1 MKRFISLSILIALL
15 LTGCGSGAS
24 DSKDTSDGAVKDEST
39 QTETAE
45 LSDAEKRQLVSD
57 DLKTID
63 YEGREFNILS
73 RTDFTYEFDS
83 EQTGDVLNDAVYER
97 NRTVEERFNV
107 SIVTHGYGDGTM
119 GNVLELADKSIQ
131 AGDDEYQLLS
141 AYSHLAA
148 PGSLNGLY
156 LDWYKVP
163 NVNPEKPWWEKG
175 FIDEASINGVTYI
188 AVGDLSLLFNEVKL
202 AIFFNKGVLEDLQL
216 EDPYKLVENGDW
228 TIDKLI
234 EMSAAGAEDL
244 NGDGVPSLLVL
255 LADGE
260 QGPVAEFYGWQD
272 EQMGVSYRCRLSSS
286 MTALN
291 RGSVVTGMVDR
302 DTPAVFITGVDA
314 TSMAVTDVLIY
325 RSEAGLVNVAL
336 DKTSGVSAAVYPYRQ
351 LAPQDIDGDGVTE
364 IPCPLGDSA
373 AEQTD
378 GLVSW
383 MGWQSD
389 GRFQQTAKTYHSPS
403 SGWYVSIPMSWWD
416 WEVDAVT
423 GGIQN
428 ESQMTLRINGDS
440 VLTIYTITGE
450 NRDNRSRMGSRI
462 VLRRQATT
470 VYAGE
475 VYEIAPYYGMD
486 EDLLRRCFS
495 LILGTWNNS

>member
-1 MKRFISLSILIALL
+1 MPKGGAAVKRAAKKCILLLAGLALAAILSGCAVFDSSVEQLFTLPRMAPEYTGLSRQLDSLIAQ
-15 LTGCGSGAS
+15 GYEYAPPSGGRNIQSVQMVDLEDDGRQEALVFLRRS
-24 DSKDTSDGAVKDEST
+24 ADEKPLKIIVYRLDGDDSCSRFCTIESSGTAVDSVYY
-39 QTETAE
+39 Q
-45 LSDAEKRQLVSD
+45 
-57 DLKTID
+57 DL
-63 YEGREFNILS
+63 N
-73 RTDFTYEFDS
+73 
-83 EQTGDVLNDAVYER
+83 
-97 NRTVEERFNV
+97 
-107 SIVTHGYGDGTM
+107 GDGRR
-119 GNVLELADKSIQ
+119 ELIVGWRISADVQTLAAYSIEPEPVALMSCGYSRFSIQ
-131 AGDDEYQLLS
+131 
-141 AYSHLAA
+141 
-148 PGSLNGLY
+148 
-156 LDWYKVP
+156 
-163 NVNPEKPWWEKG
+163 
-175 FIDEASINGVTYI
+175 
-188 AVGDLSLLFNEVKL
+188 
-202 AIFFNKGVLEDLQL
+202 
-216 EDPYKLVENGDW
+216 
-228 TIDKLI
+228 
-234 EMSAAGAEDL
+234 DL

-255 LADGE
+255 RADGE

>member
-1 MKRFISLSILIALL
+1 MKRAVKKCILL
-15 LTGCGSGAS
+15 LAGLALAAVLSGC
-24 DSKDTSDGAVKDEST
+24 TV
-39 QTETAE
+39 
-45 LSDAEKRQLVSD
+45 
-57 DLKTID
+57 
-63 YEGREFNILS
+63 
-73 RTDFTYEFDS
+73 FDS
-83 EQTGDVLNDAVYER
+83 SVEQLFTLPRMAPEYTGLSQQLDSLISQGYEYASPSGGRNIQSVQMVDLEDDGRQEALVFLRRSADEKPLKIMVYR
-97 NRTVEERFNV
+97 L
-107 SIVTHGYGDGTM
+107 D
-119 GNVLELADKSIQ
+119 
-131 AGDDEYQLLS
+131 GDDSY
-141 AYSHLAA
+141 
-148 PGSLNGLY
+148 
-156 LDWYKVP
+156 
-163 NVNPEKPWWEKG
+163 
-175 FIDEASINGVTYI
+175 
-188 AVGDLSLLFNEVKL
+188 SLLC
-202 AIFFNKGVLEDLQL
+202 
-216 EDPYKLVENGDW
+216 
-228 TIDKLI
+228 TIESSGTAVD
-234 EMSAAGAEDL
+234 SVYYQDL
-244 NGDGVPSLLVL
+244 NGDGRQELIVGWRISADVQTLAAYSIEPEPVALMSCGYSRFSIQDLNGDGAPSLLVIR
-255 LADGE
+255 ADGE
-260 QGPVAEFYGWQD
+260 LGPVAEFYGWQE

-286 MTALN
+286 LTALN
-291 RGSVVTGMVDR
+291 RGSVVTGMADR
-302 DTPAVFITGVDA
+302 DTPAVFITGVDT
-314 TSMAVTDVLIY
+314 TSMAVTDILIY
-325 RSEAGLVNVAL
+325 RPEAGLVNVAL

-383 MGWQSD
+383 MSWQSD
-389 GRFQQTAKTYHSPS
+389 GRFQQTAKTYHSLS
-403 SGWYVSIPMSWWD
+403 SGWYFTIPASWWS

-486 EDLLRRCFS
+486 EDLLRRSFS

>member
-1 MKRFISLSILIALL
+1 MKRAVKKCILL
-15 LTGCGSGAS
+15 LAGLALAAVLSGC
-24 DSKDTSDGAVKDEST
+24 TV
-39 QTETAE
+39 
-45 LSDAEKRQLVSD
+45 
-57 DLKTID
+57 
-63 YEGREFNILS
+63 
-73 RTDFTYEFDS
+73 FDS
-83 EQTGDVLNDAVYER
+83 SVEQLFTLPRMAPEYTGLSQQLDSLISQGYEYASPSGGRNIQSVQMVDLEDDGRQEALVFLRRSADEKPLKIMVYR
-97 NRTVEERFNV
+97 L
-107 SIVTHGYGDGTM
+107 D
-119 GNVLELADKSIQ
+119 
-131 AGDDEYQLLS
+131 GDDSY
-141 AYSHLAA
+141 
-148 PGSLNGLY
+148 
-156 LDWYKVP
+156 
-163 NVNPEKPWWEKG
+163 
-175 FIDEASINGVTYI
+175 
-188 AVGDLSLLFNEVKL
+188 SLLC
-202 AIFFNKGVLEDLQL
+202 
-216 EDPYKLVENGDW
+216 
-228 TIDKLI
+228 TIESSGTAVD
-234 EMSAAGAEDL
+234 SVYYQDL
-244 NGDGVPSLLVL
+244 NGDGRQELIVGWRISADVQTLAAYSIEPEPVALMSCGYSRFSIQDLNGDGAPSLLVIR
-255 LADGE
+255 ADGE
-260 QGPVAEFYGWQD
+260 LGPVAEFYGWQE

-291 RGSVVTGMVDR
+291 RGSVVTGMADR
-302 DTPAVFITGVDA
+302 DTPAVFITGVDT
-314 TSMAVTDVLIY
+314 TSMAVTDILIY
-325 RSEAGLVNVAL
+325 RPEAGLVNVAL

-383 MGWQSD
+383 MSWQSD
-389 GRFQQTAKTYHSPS
+389 GRFQQTAKTYHSLS
-403 SGWYVSIPMSWWD
+403 SGWYFTIPTSWWS

-475 VYEIAPYYGMD
+475 IYEIAPYYGMD
-486 EDLLRRCFS
+486 EDLLRRSFS

>member
-1 MKRFISLSILIALL
+1 MKRAVKKCILL
-15 LTGCGSGAS
+15 LAGLALAAVLSGC
-24 DSKDTSDGAVKDEST
+24 TV
-39 QTETAE
+39 
-45 LSDAEKRQLVSD
+45 
-57 DLKTID
+57 
-63 YEGREFNILS
+63 
-73 RTDFTYEFDS
+73 FDS
-83 EQTGDVLNDAVYER
+83 SVEQLFTLPRMAPEYTGLSQQLDSLISQGYEYASPSGGRNIQSVQMVDLEDDGRQEALVFLRRSADEKPLKIMVYR
-97 NRTVEERFNV
+97 L
-107 SIVTHGYGDGTM
+107 D
-119 GNVLELADKSIQ
+119 
-131 AGDDEYQLLS
+131 GDDGY
-141 AYSHLAA
+141 
-148 PGSLNGLY
+148 
-156 LDWYKVP
+156 
-163 NVNPEKPWWEKG
+163 
-175 FIDEASINGVTYI
+175 
-188 AVGDLSLLFNEVKL
+188 SLLC
-202 AIFFNKGVLEDLQL
+202 
-216 EDPYKLVENGDW
+216 
-228 TIDKLI
+228 TIESSGTAVD
-234 EMSAAGAEDL
+234 SVYYQDL
-244 NGDGVPSLLVL
+244 NGDGRRELIVGWRISADVQTLAAYSIEPEPVALMSCGYSRFSIQDLNGDGAPSLLVIR
-255 LADGE
+255 ADGE
-260 QGPVAEFYGWQD
+260 LGPVAEFYGWQE

-291 RGSVVTGMVDR
+291 RGSVVTGMADR
-302 DTPAVFITGVDA
+302 DTPAVFITGVDT
-314 TSMAVTDVLIY
+314 TSMAVTDILIY
-325 RSEAGLVNVAL
+325 RPEAGLVNVAL

-383 MGWQSD
+383 MSWQSD
-389 GRFQQTAKTYHSPS
+389 GRFQQTAKTYHSLS
-403 SGWYVSIPMSWWD
+403 SGWYFTIPTSWWS

-475 VYEIAPYYGMD
+475 VYEIATYYGMD
-486 EDLLRRCFS
+486 EDLLRRSFS

>member
-1 MKRFISLSILIALL
+1 MPKGGAAVKRAVKKCILL
-15 LTGCGSGAS
+15 LAGLALAAVLSGC
-24 DSKDTSDGAVKDEST
+24 TV
-39 QTETAE
+39 
-45 LSDAEKRQLVSD
+45 
-57 DLKTID
+57 
-63 YEGREFNILS
+63 
-73 RTDFTYEFDS
+73 FDS
-83 EQTGDVLNDAVYER
+83 SVEQLFTLPRMAPEYTGLSQQLDSLISQGYEYASPSGGRNIQSVQMVDLEDDGRQEALVFLRRSADEKPLKIMVYR
-97 NRTVEERFNV
+97 L
-107 SIVTHGYGDGTM
+107 D
-119 GNVLELADKSIQ
+119 
-131 AGDDEYQLLS
+131 GDDSY
-141 AYSHLAA
+141 
-148 PGSLNGLY
+148 
-156 LDWYKVP
+156 
-163 NVNPEKPWWEKG
+163 
-175 FIDEASINGVTYI
+175 
-188 AVGDLSLLFNEVKL
+188 SLLC
-202 AIFFNKGVLEDLQL
+202 
-216 EDPYKLVENGDW
+216 
-228 TIDKLI
+228 TIESSGTAVD
-234 EMSAAGAEDL
+234 SVYYQDL
-244 NGDGVPSLLVL
+244 NGDGRRELIVGWRISADVQTLAAYSIEPEPVALMSCGYSRFSIQDLNGDGAPSLLVIR
-255 LADGE
+255 ADGE
-260 QGPVAEFYGWQD
+260 LGPVAEFYGWQE

-291 RGSVVTGMVDR
+291 RGSVVTGMADR
-302 DTPAVFITGVDA
+302 NTPAVFITGVDT
-314 TSMAVTDVLIY
+314 TSMAVTDILIY
-325 RSEAGLVNVAL
+325 RPEAGLVNVAL

-383 MGWQSD
+383 MSWQSD
-389 GRFQQTAKTYHSPS
+389 GRFQQTAKTYHSLS
-403 SGWYVSIPMSWWD
+403 SGWYFTIPASWWS

-486 EDLLRRCFS
+486 EDLLRRSFS

>member
-1 MKRFISLSILIALL
+1 MKRAVKKCILL
-15 LTGCGSGAS
+15 LAGLALAAVLSGC
-24 DSKDTSDGAVKDEST
+24 TV
-39 QTETAE
+39 
-45 LSDAEKRQLVSD
+45 
-57 DLKTID
+57 
-63 YEGREFNILS
+63 
-73 RTDFTYEFDS
+73 FDS
-83 EQTGDVLNDAVYER
+83 SVEQLFTLPRMAPEYTGLSQQLDSLISQGYEYASPSGGRNIQSVQMVDLEDDGRQEALVFLRRSADEKPLKIMVYR
-97 NRTVEERFNV
+97 L
-107 SIVTHGYGDGTM
+107 D
-119 GNVLELADKSIQ
+119 
-131 AGDDEYQLLS
+131 GDDSY
-141 AYSHLAA
+141 
-148 PGSLNGLY
+148 
-156 LDWYKVP
+156 
-163 NVNPEKPWWEKG
+163 
-175 FIDEASINGVTYI
+175 
-188 AVGDLSLLFNEVKL
+188 SLLC
-202 AIFFNKGVLEDLQL
+202 
-216 EDPYKLVENGDW
+216 
-228 TIDKLI
+228 TIESSGTAVD
-234 EMSAAGAEDL
+234 SVYYQDL
-244 NGDGVPSLLVL
+244 NGDGRRELIVGWRISADVQTLAAYSIEPEPVALMSCGYSRFSIQDLNGDGAPSLLVIR
-255 LADGE
+255 ADGE
-260 QGPVAEFYGWQD
+260 LGPVAEFYGWQE

-291 RGSVVTGMVDR
+291 RGSVVTGMADR
-302 DTPAVFITGVDA
+302 DTPAVFITGVDT
-314 TSMAVTDVLIY
+314 TSMAVTDILIY
-325 RSEAGLVNVAL
+325 RPEAGLVNVAL

-383 MGWQSD
+383 MSWQSD
-389 GRFQQTAKTYHSPS
+389 GRFQQIAKTYHSLS
-403 SGWYVSIPMSWWD
+403 SGWYFTIPASWWS

-462 VLRRQATT
+462 VLRRQTAT

-486 EDLLRRCFS
+486 EDLLRRSFS

>member
-1 MKRFISLSILIALL
+1 MKRAVKKCILL
-15 LTGCGSGAS
+15 LAALALAAVLSGC
-24 DSKDTSDGAVKDEST
+24 TV
-39 QTETAE
+39 
-45 LSDAEKRQLVSD
+45 
-57 DLKTID
+57 
-63 YEGREFNILS
+63 
-73 RTDFTYEFDS
+73 FDS
-83 EQTGDVLNDAVYER
+83 SVEQLFTLPRMAPEYTGLSQQLDSLISQGYEYASPSGGRNIQSVQMVDLEDDGRQEALVFLRRSADEKPLKIMVYR
-97 NRTVEERFNV
+97 L
-107 SIVTHGYGDGTM
+107 D
-119 GNVLELADKSIQ
+119 
-131 AGDDEYQLLS
+131 GDDSY
-141 AYSHLAA
+141 
-148 PGSLNGLY
+148 
-156 LDWYKVP
+156 
-163 NVNPEKPWWEKG
+163 
-175 FIDEASINGVTYI
+175 
-188 AVGDLSLLFNEVKL
+188 SLLC
-202 AIFFNKGVLEDLQL
+202 
-216 EDPYKLVENGDW
+216 
-228 TIDKLI
+228 TIESSGTAVD
-234 EMSAAGAEDL
+234 SVYYQDL
-244 NGDGVPSLLVL
+244 NGDGRRELIVGWRISADVQTLAAYSIEPEPVALMSCGYSRFSIQDLNGDGAPSLLVIR
-255 LADGE
+255 ADGE
-260 QGPVAEFYGWQD
+260 LGPVAEFYGWQE

-291 RGSVVTGMVDR
+291 RGSVVTGMADR
-302 DTPAVFITGVDA
+302 DTPAVFITGVDT
-314 TSMAVTDVLIY
+314 TSMAVTDILIY
-325 RSEAGLVNVAL
+325 RPEAGLVNVAL

-383 MGWQSD
+383 MSWQSD
-389 GRFQQTAKTYHSPS
+389 GRFQQTAKTYHSLS
-403 SGWYVSIPMSWWD
+403 SGWYFTIPTSWWS

-486 EDLLRRCFS
+486 EDLLRRSFS

>member
-1 MKRFISLSILIALL
+1 MPKGGAAVKRAAKKCILLLAGLALAAILSGCTVFDSSVEQLFTLPRMAPEYTGLSRQLDSLIAQ
-15 LTGCGSGAS
+15 GYEYAPPSGGRNIQSVQMVDLEDDGRQEALVFLRRS
-24 DSKDTSDGAVKDEST
+24 ADEKPLKIIVYRLGGDDSCSQFCTIESSGTAVDSVYY
-39 QTETAE
+39 Q
-45 LSDAEKRQLVSD
+45 
-57 DLKTID
+57 DL
-63 YEGREFNILS
+63 N
-73 RTDFTYEFDS
+73 
-83 EQTGDVLNDAVYER
+83 
-97 NRTVEERFNV
+97 
-107 SIVTHGYGDGTM
+107 GDGRR
-119 GNVLELADKSIQ
+119 ELIVGWRISADVQTLAAYSIEPEPVALMSCGYSRFSIQ
-131 AGDDEYQLLS
+131 
-141 AYSHLAA
+141 
-148 PGSLNGLY
+148 
-156 LDWYKVP
+156 
-163 NVNPEKPWWEKG
+163 
-175 FIDEASINGVTYI
+175 
-188 AVGDLSLLFNEVKL
+188 
-202 AIFFNKGVLEDLQL
+202 
-216 EDPYKLVENGDW
+216 
-228 TIDKLI
+228 
-234 EMSAAGAEDL
+234 DL

-255 LADGE
+255 RADGE

>member
-1 MKRFISLSILIALL
+1 MKRAVKKCILL
-15 LTGCGSGAS
+15 LVGLALAAVLSGC
-24 DSKDTSDGAVKDEST
+24 TV
-39 QTETAE
+39 
-45 LSDAEKRQLVSD
+45 
-57 DLKTID
+57 
-63 YEGREFNILS
+63 
-73 RTDFTYEFDS
+73 FDS
-83 EQTGDVLNDAVYER
+83 SVEQLFTLPRMAPEYTGLSQQLDSLISQGYEYASPSGGRNIQSVQMVDLEDDGRQEALVFLRRSADEKPLKIMVYR
-97 NRTVEERFNV
+97 L
-107 SIVTHGYGDGTM
+107 D
-119 GNVLELADKSIQ
+119 
-131 AGDDEYQLLS
+131 GDDSY
-141 AYSHLAA
+141 
-148 PGSLNGLY
+148 
-156 LDWYKVP
+156 
-163 NVNPEKPWWEKG
+163 
-175 FIDEASINGVTYI
+175 
-188 AVGDLSLLFNEVKL
+188 SLLC
-202 AIFFNKGVLEDLQL
+202 
-216 EDPYKLVENGDW
+216 
-228 TIDKLI
+228 TIESSGTAVD
-234 EMSAAGAEDL
+234 SVYYQDL
-244 NGDGVPSLLVL
+244 NGDGRQELIVGWRISADVQTLAAYSIEPEPVALMSCGYSRFSIQDLNGDGAPSLLVIR
-255 LADGE
+255 ADGE
-260 QGPVAEFYGWQD
+260 LGPVAEFYGWQE

-291 RGSVVTGMVDR
+291 RGSVVTGMADR
-302 DTPAVFITGVDA
+302 DTPAVFITGVDT
-314 TSMAVTDVLIY
+314 TSMAVTDILIY
-325 RSEAGLVNVAL
+325 RPEAGLVNVAL

-383 MGWQSD
+383 MSWQSD
-389 GRFQQTAKTYHSPS
+389 GRFQQTAKTYHSLS
-403 SGWYVSIPMSWWD
+403 SGWYFTIPASWWS

-486 EDLLRRCFS
+486 EDLLRRSFS

>member
-1 MKRFISLSILIALL
+1 MKRAVKKCILL
-15 LTGCGSGAS
+15 LAGLALAAVLSGC
-24 DSKDTSDGAVKDEST
+24 TV
-39 QTETAE
+39 
-45 LSDAEKRQLVSD
+45 
-57 DLKTID
+57 
-63 YEGREFNILS
+63 
-73 RTDFTYEFDS
+73 FDS
-83 EQTGDVLNDAVYER
+83 SVEQLFTLPRMAPEYTGFSQQLDSLISQGYEYASPSGGRNIQSVQMVDLEDDGRQEALVFLRRSADEKPLKIMVYR
-97 NRTVEERFNV
+97 L
-107 SIVTHGYGDGTM
+107 D
-119 GNVLELADKSIQ
+119 
-131 AGDDEYQLLS
+131 GDDSY
-141 AYSHLAA
+141 
-148 PGSLNGLY
+148 
-156 LDWYKVP
+156 
-163 NVNPEKPWWEKG
+163 
-175 FIDEASINGVTYI
+175 
-188 AVGDLSLLFNEVKL
+188 SLLC
-202 AIFFNKGVLEDLQL
+202 
-216 EDPYKLVENGDW
+216 
-228 TIDKLI
+228 TIESSGTAVD
-234 EMSAAGAEDL
+234 SVYYQDL
-244 NGDGVPSLLVL
+244 NGDGRQELIVGWRISADVQTLAAYSIEPEPVALMSCGYSRFSIQDLNGDGAPSLLVIR
-255 LADGE
+255 ADGE
-260 QGPVAEFYGWQD
+260 LGPVAEFYGWQE

-291 RGSVVTGMVDR
+291 RGSVVTGMADR
-302 DTPAVFITGVDA
+302 DTPAVFITGVDT
-314 TSMAVTDVLIY
+314 TSMAVTDILIY
-325 RSEAGLVNVAL
+325 RPEAGLVNVAL

-383 MGWQSD
+383 MSWQSD
-389 GRFQQTAKTYHSPS
+389 GRFQQTAKTYHSLS
-403 SGWYVSIPMSWWD
+403 SGWYFTIPASWWS

-486 EDLLRRCFS
+486 EDLLRRSFS

>member
-1 MKRFISLSILIALL
+1 MKRAVKKCILL
-15 LTGCGSGAS
+15 LAGLALAAVLSGC
-24 DSKDTSDGAVKDEST
+24 TV
-39 QTETAE
+39 
-45 LSDAEKRQLVSD
+45 
-57 DLKTID
+57 
-63 YEGREFNILS
+63 
-73 RTDFTYEFDS
+73 FDS
-83 EQTGDVLNDAVYER
+83 SVEQLFTLPRMAPEYTGLSQQLDSLISQGYEYASPSGGRNIQSVQMVDLEDDGRQEALVFLRRSADEKPLKIMVYR
-97 NRTVEERFNV
+97 L
-107 SIVTHGYGDGTM
+107 D
-119 GNVLELADKSIQ
+119 
-131 AGDDEYQLLS
+131 GDDSY
-141 AYSHLAA
+141 
-148 PGSLNGLY
+148 
-156 LDWYKVP
+156 
-163 NVNPEKPWWEKG
+163 
-175 FIDEASINGVTYI
+175 
-188 AVGDLSLLFNEVKL
+188 SLLC
-202 AIFFNKGVLEDLQL
+202 
-216 EDPYKLVENGDW
+216 
-228 TIDKLI
+228 TIESSGTAVD
-234 EMSAAGAEDL
+234 SVYYQDL
-244 NGDGVPSLLVL
+244 NGDGRQELIVGWRISADVQTLAAYSIEPEPVALMSCGYSRFSIQDLNGDGAPSLLVIR
-255 LADGE
+255 ADGE
-260 QGPVAEFYGWQD
+260 LGPVAEFYGWQE

-291 RGSVVTGMVDR
+291 RGSVVTGMADR
-302 DTPAVFITGVDA
+302 DTPAVFITGVDT
-314 TSMAVTDVLIY
+314 TSMAVTDILIY
-325 RSEAGLVNVAL
+325 RPEAGLVNVAL

-383 MGWQSD
+383 MSWQSD
-389 GRFQQTAKTYHSPS
+389 GRFQQTAKTYHSLS
-403 SGWYVSIPMSWWD
+403 SGWYFTIPTSWWS

-486 EDLLRRCFS
+486 EDLLRRSFS

>member
-1 MKRFISLSILIALL
+1 MKRAVKKCILL
-15 LTGCGSGAS
+15 LAGLALAAVLSGC
-24 DSKDTSDGAVKDEST
+24 TV
-39 QTETAE
+39 
-45 LSDAEKRQLVSD
+45 
-57 DLKTID
+57 
-63 YEGREFNILS
+63 
-73 RTDFTYEFDS
+73 FDS
-83 EQTGDVLNDAVYER
+83 SVEQLFTLPRMAPEYTGLSQQLDSLISQGYEYASPSGGRNIQSVQMVDLEDDGRQEALVFLRRSADEKPLKIMVYR
-97 NRTVEERFNV
+97 L
-107 SIVTHGYGDGTM
+107 D
-119 GNVLELADKSIQ
+119 
-131 AGDDEYQLLS
+131 GDDSYSLLCTIESSGTAVDS
-141 AYSHLAA
+141 AY
-148 PGSLNGLY
+148 Y
-156 LDWYKVP
+156 
-163 NVNPEKPWWEKG
+163 
-175 FIDEASINGVTYI
+175 
-188 AVGDLSLLFNEVKL
+188 
-202 AIFFNKGVLEDLQL
+202 Q
-216 EDPYKLVENGDW
+216 
-228 TIDKLI
+228 
-234 EMSAAGAEDL
+234 DL
-244 NGDGVPSLLVL
+244 NGDGRQELIVGWRISADVQTLAAYSIEPEPVALMSCGYSRFSIQDLNGDGAPSLLVIR
-255 LADGE
+255 ADGE
-260 QGPVAEFYGWQD
+260 LGPVAEFYGWQE

-291 RGSVVTGMVDR
+291 RGSVVTGMADR
-302 DTPAVFITGVDA
+302 DTPAVFITGVDT
-314 TSMAVTDVLIY
+314 TSMAVTDILIY
-325 RSEAGLVNVAL
+325 RPEAGLVNVAL

-383 MGWQSD
+383 MSWQSD
-389 GRFQQTAKTYHSPS
+389 GRFQQTAKTYHSLS
-403 SGWYVSIPMSWWD
+403 SGWYFTIPASWWS

-486 EDLLRRCFS
+486 EDLLRRSFS

>member
-1 MKRFISLSILIALL
+1 MKRAVKKCILL
-15 LTGCGSGAS
+15 LAGLALAAVLSGC
-24 DSKDTSDGAVKDEST
+24 TV
-39 QTETAE
+39 
-45 LSDAEKRQLVSD
+45 
-57 DLKTID
+57 
-63 YEGREFNILS
+63 
-73 RTDFTYEFDS
+73 FDS
-83 EQTGDVLNDAVYER
+83 SVEQLFTLPRMAPEYTGLSQQLDSLISQGYEYASPSGGRNIQSVQMVDLEDDGRQEALVFLRRSADEKPLKIMVYR
-97 NRTVEERFNV
+97 L
-107 SIVTHGYGDGTM
+107 D
-119 GNVLELADKSIQ
+119 
-131 AGDDEYQLLS
+131 GDDSY
-141 AYSHLAA
+141 
-148 PGSLNGLY
+148 
-156 LDWYKVP
+156 
-163 NVNPEKPWWEKG
+163 
-175 FIDEASINGVTYI
+175 
-188 AVGDLSLLFNEVKL
+188 SLLC
-202 AIFFNKGVLEDLQL
+202 
-216 EDPYKLVENGDW
+216 
-228 TIDKLI
+228 TIESSGTAVD
-234 EMSAAGAEDL
+234 SVYYQDL
-244 NGDGVPSLLVL
+244 NGDGRQELIVGWRISADVQTLAAYSIEPEPVALMSCGYSRFSIQDLNGDGAPSLLVIR
-255 LADGE
+255 ADGE
-260 QGPVAEFYGWQD
+260 LGPVAEFYGWQE
-272 EQMGVSYRCRLSSS
+272 EQMGVSYRCRLSNS

-291 RGSVVTGMVDR
+291 RGSVVTGMADR
-302 DTPAVFITGVDA
+302 DTPAVFITGVDT
-314 TSMAVTDVLIY
+314 TSMAVTDILIY
-325 RSEAGLVNVAL
+325 RPEAGLVNVAL

-383 MGWQSD
+383 MSWQSD
-389 GRFQQTAKTYHSPS
+389 GRFQQTAKTYHSLS
-403 SGWYVSIPMSWWD
+403 SGWYFTIPASWWS

-486 EDLLRRCFS
+486 EDLLRRSFS

>member
-1 MKRFISLSILIALL
+1 MKRAVKKCILL
-15 LTGCGSGAS
+15 LAGLALAAVLSGC
-24 DSKDTSDGAVKDEST
+24 TV
-39 QTETAE
+39 
-45 LSDAEKRQLVSD
+45 
-57 DLKTID
+57 
-63 YEGREFNILS
+63 
-73 RTDFTYEFDS
+73 FDS
-83 EQTGDVLNDAVYER
+83 SVEQLFTLPRMAPEYTGLSQQLDSLISQGYEYASPSGGRNIQSVQMVDLEDDGRQEALVFLRRSADEKPLKIMVYR
-97 NRTVEERFNV
+97 L
-107 SIVTHGYGDGTM
+107 D
-119 GNVLELADKSIQ
+119 
-131 AGDDEYQLLS
+131 GDDSY
-141 AYSHLAA
+141 
-148 PGSLNGLY
+148 
-156 LDWYKVP
+156 
-163 NVNPEKPWWEKG
+163 
-175 FIDEASINGVTYI
+175 
-188 AVGDLSLLFNEVKL
+188 SLLC
-202 AIFFNKGVLEDLQL
+202 
-216 EDPYKLVENGDW
+216 
-228 TIDKLI
+228 TIESSGTAVD
-234 EMSAAGAEDL
+234 SVYYQDL
-244 NGDGVPSLLVL
+244 NGDGRQELIVGWRISADVQTLAAYSIEPEPVALMSCGYSRFSIQDLNGDGAPSLLVIR
-255 LADGE
+255 ADGE
-260 QGPVAEFYGWQD
+260 LGPVAEFYGWQE

-291 RGSVVTGMVDR
+291 RGSVVTGMADR
-302 DTPAVFITGVDA
+302 DTPAVFITGVDT
-314 TSMAVTDVLIY
+314 TSMAVTDILIY
-325 RSEAGLVNVAL
+325 RPEAGLVNVAL

-383 MGWQSD
+383 MSWQSD
-389 GRFQQTAKTYHSPS
+389 GRFQQTAKTYHSLS
-403 SGWYVSIPMSWWD
+403 SGWYFTIPTSWWS

-428 ESQMTLRINGDS
+428 ESQMTFRINGDS

-486 EDLLRRCFS
+486 EDLLRRSFS

>member
-1 MKRFISLSILIALL
+1 MKRAVKKCILL
-15 LTGCGSGAS
+15 LAGLALAAVLSGC
-24 DSKDTSDGAVKDEST
+24 TV
-39 QTETAE
+39 
-45 LSDAEKRQLVSD
+45 
-57 DLKTID
+57 
-63 YEGREFNILS
+63 
-73 RTDFTYEFDS
+73 FDS
-83 EQTGDVLNDAVYER
+83 SVEQLFTLPRMAPEYTGLSQQLDSLISQGYEYASPSGGRNIQSVQMVDLEDDGRQEALVFLRRSADEKPLKIMVYR
-97 NRTVEERFNV
+97 L
-107 SIVTHGYGDGTM
+107 D
-119 GNVLELADKSIQ
+119 
-131 AGDDEYQLLS
+131 GDDSY
-141 AYSHLAA
+141 
-148 PGSLNGLY
+148 
-156 LDWYKVP
+156 
-163 NVNPEKPWWEKG
+163 
-175 FIDEASINGVTYI
+175 
-188 AVGDLSLLFNEVKL
+188 SLLC
-202 AIFFNKGVLEDLQL
+202 
-216 EDPYKLVENGDW
+216 
-228 TIDKLI
+228 TIESSGTAVD
-234 EMSAAGAEDL
+234 SVYYQDL
-244 NGDGVPSLLVL
+244 NGDGRRELIVGWRISADVQTLAAYSIEPEPVALMSCGYSRFSIQDLNGDGAPSLLVIR
-255 LADGE
+255 ADGE
-260 QGPVAEFYGWQD
+260 LGPVAEFYGWQE

-291 RGSVVTGMVDR
+291 RGSVVTGMADR
-302 DTPAVFITGVDA
+302 DTPAVFITGVDT
-314 TSMAVTDVLIY
+314 TSMAVTDILIY
-325 RSEAGLVNVAL
+325 RPEAGLVNVAL

-383 MGWQSD
+383 MSWQSD
-389 GRFQQTAKTYHSPS
+389 GRFQQTAKTYHSLS
-403 SGWYVSIPMSWWD
+403 SGWYFTIPVSWWS

-486 EDLLRRCFS
+486 EELLRRSFS

>member
-1 MKRFISLSILIALL
+1 MKRAVKKCILL
-15 LTGCGSGAS
+15 LAGLALAAVLSGC
-24 DSKDTSDGAVKDEST
+24 TV
-39 QTETAE
+39 
-45 LSDAEKRQLVSD
+45 
-57 DLKTID
+57 
-63 YEGREFNILS
+63 
-73 RTDFTYEFDS
+73 FDS
-83 EQTGDVLNDAVYER
+83 SVEQLFTLPRMAPEYTGLSQQLDSLISQGYEYASPSGGRNIQSVQMVDLEDDGRQEALVFLRRSADEKPLKIMVYR
-97 NRTVEERFNV
+97 L
-107 SIVTHGYGDGTM
+107 D
-119 GNVLELADKSIQ
+119 
-131 AGDDEYQLLS
+131 GDDSY
-141 AYSHLAA
+141 
-148 PGSLNGLY
+148 
-156 LDWYKVP
+156 
-163 NVNPEKPWWEKG
+163 
-175 FIDEASINGVTYI
+175 
-188 AVGDLSLLFNEVKL
+188 SLLC
-202 AIFFNKGVLEDLQL
+202 
-216 EDPYKLVENGDW
+216 
-228 TIDKLI
+228 TIESSGTAVD
-234 EMSAAGAEDL
+234 SVYYQDL
-244 NGDGVPSLLVL
+244 NGDGRQELIVGWRISADVQTLAAYSIEPEPVALMSCGYSRFSIQDLNGDGAPSLLVIR
-255 LADGE
+255 ADGE
-260 QGPVAEFYGWQD
+260 LGPVAEFYGCQE

-291 RGSVVTGMVDR
+291 RGSVVTGMADR
-302 DTPAVFITGVDA
+302 DTPAVFITGVDT
-314 TSMAVTDVLIY
+314 TSMAVTDILIY
-325 RSEAGLVNVAL
+325 RPEAGLVNVAL

-383 MGWQSD
+383 MSWQSD
-389 GRFQQTAKTYHSPS
+389 GRFQQTAKTYHSLS
-403 SGWYVSIPMSWWD
+403 SGWYFTIPASWWS

-486 EDLLRRCFS
+486 EDLLRRSFS

>member
-1 MKRFISLSILIALL
+1 MKRAVKKCILL
-15 LTGCGSGAS
+15 LAGLALAAVLSGC
-24 DSKDTSDGAVKDEST
+24 TV
-39 QTETAE
+39 
-45 LSDAEKRQLVSD
+45 
-57 DLKTID
+57 
-63 YEGREFNILS
+63 
-73 RTDFTYEFDS
+73 FDS
-83 EQTGDVLNDAVYER
+83 SVEQLFTLPRMAPEYTGLSQQLDSLISQGYEYASPSGGRNIQSVQMVDLEDDGRQEALVFLRRSADEKPLKIMVYR
-97 NRTVEERFNV
+97 L
-107 SIVTHGYGDGTM
+107 D
-119 GNVLELADKSIQ
+119 
-131 AGDDEYQLLS
+131 GDDSY
-141 AYSHLAA
+141 
-148 PGSLNGLY
+148 
-156 LDWYKVP
+156 
-163 NVNPEKPWWEKG
+163 
-175 FIDEASINGVTYI
+175 
-188 AVGDLSLLFNEVKL
+188 SLLC
-202 AIFFNKGVLEDLQL
+202 
-216 EDPYKLVENGDW
+216 
-228 TIDKLI
+228 TIESSGTAVD
-234 EMSAAGAEDL
+234 SVYYQDL
-244 NGDGVPSLLVL
+244 NGDGRQELIVGWRISADVQTLAAYSIEPEPVALMSCGYSRFSIQDLNGDGAPSLLVIR
-255 LADGE
+255 ADGE
-260 QGPVAEFYGWQD
+260 LGPVAEFYGWQE

-286 MTALN
+286 MTTLN
-291 RGSVVTGMVDR
+291 RGSVVTGMADR
-302 DTPAVFITGVDA
+302 DTPAVFITGVDT
-314 TSMAVTDVLIY
+314 TSMAVTDILIY
-325 RSEAGLVNVAL
+325 RPEAGLVNVAL

-383 MGWQSD
+383 MSWQSD
-389 GRFQQTAKTYHSPS
+389 GRFQQTAKTYHSLS
-403 SGWYVSIPMSWWD
+403 SGWYFTIPTSWWS

-486 EDLLRRCFS
+486 EDLLRRSFS

>member
-1 MKRFISLSILIALL
+1 MKRAVKKCILL
-15 LTGCGSGAS
+15 LAGLALAAVLSGC
-24 DSKDTSDGAVKDEST
+24 TV
-39 QTETAE
+39 
-45 LSDAEKRQLVSD
+45 
-57 DLKTID
+57 
-63 YEGREFNILS
+63 
-73 RTDFTYEFDS
+73 FDS
-83 EQTGDVLNDAVYER
+83 SVEQLFTLPRMAPEYTGLSQQLDSLISQGYEYASPSGGRNIQSVQMVDLEDDGRQEALVFLRRSADEKPLKIMVYR
-97 NRTVEERFNV
+97 L
-107 SIVTHGYGDGTM
+107 D
-119 GNVLELADKSIQ
+119 
-131 AGDDEYQLLS
+131 GDDSY
-141 AYSHLAA
+141 
-148 PGSLNGLY
+148 
-156 LDWYKVP
+156 
-163 NVNPEKPWWEKG
+163 
-175 FIDEASINGVTYI
+175 
-188 AVGDLSLLFNEVKL
+188 SLLC
-202 AIFFNKGVLEDLQL
+202 
-216 EDPYKLVENGDW
+216 
-228 TIDKLI
+228 TIESSGTAVD
-234 EMSAAGAEDL
+234 SVYYQDL
-244 NGDGVPSLLVL
+244 NGDGRQELIVGWRISADVQTLAAYSIEPEPVALMSCGYSRFSIQDLNGDGAPSLLVIR
-255 LADGE
+255 ADGE
-260 QGPVAEFYGWQD
+260 LGPVAEFYGWQE

-291 RGSVVTGMVDR
+291 RGSVVTGMADR
-302 DTPAVFITGVDA
+302 DTPAVFITGVDT
-314 TSMAVTDVLIY
+314 TSMAVTDILIY
-325 RSEAGLVNVAL
+325 RPEAGLVNVAL
-336 DKTSGVSAAVYPYRQ
+336 DKTSDVSAAVYPYRQ

-383 MGWQSD
+383 MSWQSD
-389 GRFQQTAKTYHSPS
+389 GRFQQTAKTYHSLS
-403 SGWYVSIPMSWWD
+403 SGWYFTIPASWWS

-486 EDLLRRCFS
+486 EDLLRRSFS

>member
-1 MKRFISLSILIALL
+1 MKRAVKKCILL
-15 LTGCGSGAS
+15 LAGLALA
-24 DSKDTSDGAVKDEST
+24 AV
-39 QTETAE
+39 
-45 LSDAEKRQLVSD
+45 LSSCTV
-57 DLKTID
+57 
-63 YEGREFNILS
+63 
-73 RTDFTYEFDS
+73 FDS
-83 EQTGDVLNDAVYER
+83 SVEQLFTLPRMAPEYTGLSQQLDSLISQGYEYASPSGGRNIQSVQMVDLEDDGRQEALVFLRRSADEKPLKIMVYR
-97 NRTVEERFNV
+97 L
-107 SIVTHGYGDGTM
+107 D
-119 GNVLELADKSIQ
+119 
-131 AGDDEYQLLS
+131 GDDSY
-141 AYSHLAA
+141 
-148 PGSLNGLY
+148 
-156 LDWYKVP
+156 
-163 NVNPEKPWWEKG
+163 
-175 FIDEASINGVTYI
+175 
-188 AVGDLSLLFNEVKL
+188 SLLC
-202 AIFFNKGVLEDLQL
+202 
-216 EDPYKLVENGDW
+216 
-228 TIDKLI
+228 TIESSGTAVD
-234 EMSAAGAEDL
+234 SVYYQDL
-244 NGDGVPSLLVL
+244 NGDGRRELIVGWRISADVQTLAAYSIEPEPVALMSCGYSRFSIQDLNGDGAPSLLVIR
-255 LADGE
+255 ADGE
-260 QGPVAEFYGWQD
+260 LGPVAEFYGWQE

-291 RGSVVTGMVDR
+291 RGSVVTGMADR
-302 DTPAVFITGVDA
+302 DTPAVFITGVDT
-314 TSMAVTDVLIY
+314 TSMAVTDILIY
-325 RSEAGLVNVAL
+325 RPEAGLVNVAL

-383 MGWQSD
+383 MSWQSD
-389 GRFQQTAKTYHSPS
+389 GRFQQIAKTYHSLS
-403 SGWYVSIPMSWWD
+403 SGWYFTIPASWWS

-486 EDLLRRCFS
+486 EDLLRRSFS

>member
-1 MKRFISLSILIALL
+1 MKRAVKKCILL
-15 LTGCGSGAS
+15 LAGLALA
-24 DSKDTSDGAVKDEST
+24 AV
-39 QTETAE
+39 
-45 LSDAEKRQLVSD
+45 LSACTV
-57 DLKTID
+57 
-63 YEGREFNILS
+63 
-73 RTDFTYEFDS
+73 FDS
-83 EQTGDVLNDAVYER
+83 SVEQLFTLPRMAPEYTGLSQQLDSLISQGYEYASPSGGRNIQSVQMVDLEDDGRQEALVFLRRSADEKPLKIMVYR
-97 NRTVEERFNV
+97 L
-107 SIVTHGYGDGTM
+107 D
-119 GNVLELADKSIQ
+119 
-131 AGDDEYQLLS
+131 GDDSY
-141 AYSHLAA
+141 
-148 PGSLNGLY
+148 
-156 LDWYKVP
+156 
-163 NVNPEKPWWEKG
+163 
-175 FIDEASINGVTYI
+175 
-188 AVGDLSLLFNEVKL
+188 SLLC
-202 AIFFNKGVLEDLQL
+202 
-216 EDPYKLVENGDW
+216 
-228 TIDKLI
+228 TIESSGTAVD
-234 EMSAAGAEDL
+234 SVYYQDL
-244 NGDGVPSLLVL
+244 NGDGRQELIVGWRISADVQTLAAYSIEPEPVALMSCGYSRFSIQDLNGDGAPSLLVIR
-255 LADGE
+255 ADGE
-260 QGPVAEFYGWQD
+260 LGPVAEFYGWQE

-291 RGSVVTGMVDR
+291 RGSVVTGMADR
-302 DTPAVFITGVDA
+302 DTPAVFITGVDT
-314 TSMAVTDVLIY
+314 TSMAVTDILIY
-325 RSEAGLVNVAL
+325 RPEAGLVNVAL

-383 MGWQSD
+383 MSWQSD
-389 GRFQQTAKTYHSPS
+389 GRFQQTAKTYHSLS
-403 SGWYVSIPMSWWD
+403 SGWYFTIPASWWS

-486 EDLLRRCFS
+486 EDLLRRSFS